1 MPFITVHH
9 PDQPNSTHKMDQFAF
24 DNVWKAKGWKEGE
37 YTKPSKSKKKTDS
50 DTSESDTADADT

>member
-1 MPFITVHH
+1 
-9 PDQPNSTHKMDQFAF
+9 MDQFAF

-37 YTKPSKSKKKTDS
+37 YTKPSKSNKKTDS